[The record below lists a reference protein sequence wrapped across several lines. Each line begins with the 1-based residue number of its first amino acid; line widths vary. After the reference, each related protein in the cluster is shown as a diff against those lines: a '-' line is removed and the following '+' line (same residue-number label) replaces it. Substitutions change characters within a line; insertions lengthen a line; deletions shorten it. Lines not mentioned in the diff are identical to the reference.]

1 MSLQLGLDLA
11 VEETTITDPGV
22 KAAVELQLGL
32 DVGWSGSPRS
42 RLQLGLDLAVEETTS
57 RGAESVMSTIA
68 SIGPRPRGRGNPP
81 AHPLGV
87 PGPAPASIGPRPRGR
102 GNQARQGEPVRLRPA
117 SIGPRPRGR
126 GNKLLVRKVTVG
138 CEASIGPRPRGR
150 GNFPLLEPDGA
161 GEAAS
166 IGPRPRGR
174 GNPEPNEHE
183 AGVAAELQLGLDLAV
198 EETPGDGF
206 GDRPRLRR
214 ASIGPRPR
222 GRGNHELPARN
233 AGFRNASIGPRPR
246 GRGNLVRLAK
256 DADVVDKLQLGLDLA
271 VEETRPHSWKP
282 SRVVML
288 QLGPDLAV
296 EETGCGF
303 GSSSLQ
309 PAGFNWASTSR
320 SRKRSSVAGGGDS
333 RVAASI
339 GPRPRGRGN
348 CHRCSAPRPRPARLQ
363 LGLDLAVEETV
374 ARGIVVLDPVVAS
387 IGPRPRGRG
396 NRALARQLD
405 VAVLASIGPRPRGR
419 GNDVQGV
426 RSPSWTGRFNWAS
439 TSRSRKPRGRR
450 RSASRR
456 TRCFNWASTSRSRKR
471 THRPPWAQLMDEA
484 SIGPRP
490 RGRGNAV
497 LRLRFC
503 GGQSLLQ
510 LGLDLAV
517 EETRSVRRGGQRLCV
532 ASIGPRPRGR
542 GNRPLH
548 RG

>member
-183 AGVAAELQLGLDLAV
+183 AGVAV

-246 GRGNLVRLAK
+246 GRGNLVRFVEALTGR
-256 DADVVDKLQLGLDLA
+256 DASIGPRPRGRGNRVRLRQLLPPAGGLQLGLDLA
-271 VEETRPHSWKP
+271 VEETLLHLREAQQ
-282 SRVVML
+282 RL
-288 QLGPDLAV
+288 D
-296 EETGCGF
+296 
-303 GSSSLQ
+303 
-309 PAGFNWASTSR
+309 GFNWASTSR
-320 SRKRSSVAGGGDS
+320 SRKPSGRIPVLQAAPCFNWASTSRSRKPAVVAGGGDS

-374 ARGIVVLDPVVAS
+374 ARGVGDD
-387 IGPRPRGRG
+387 PRGP
-396 NRALARQLD
+396 
-405 VAVLASIGPRPRGR
+405 ASIGPRPRGR

>member
-11 VEETTITDPGV
+11 VEETSITDPGV

-57 RGAESVMSTIA
+57 RGAESVMSSVA

-150 GNFPLLEPDGA
+150 GNFLLLEPDGA
-161 GEAAS
+161 GEA
-166 IGPRPRGR
+166 
-174 GNPEPNEHE
+174 
-183 AGVAAELQLGLDLAV
+183 
-198 EETPGDGF
+198 
-206 GDRPRLRR
+206 

-271 VEETRPHSWKP
+271 VDETRPHSWKP

-288 QLGPDLAV
+288 QLGLDLAV

-303 GSSSLQ
+303 GSSLQ
-309 PAGFNWASTSR
+309 APPCFNWASTSR
-320 SRKRSSVAGGGDS
+320 SRKPAVVAGGGDS

-387 IGPRPRGRG
+387 IGPRP
-396 NRALARQLD
+396 
-405 VAVLASIGPRPRGR
+405 
-419 GNDVQGV
+419 
-426 RSPSWTGRFNWAS
+426 
-439 TSRSRKPRGRR
+439 
-450 RSASRR
+450 
-456 TRCFNWASTSRSRKR
+456 
-471 THRPPWAQLMDEA
+471 
-484 SIGPRP
+484 
-490 RGRGNAV
+490 
-497 LRLRFC
+497 
-503 GGQSLLQ
+503 
-510 LGLDLAV
+510 
-517 EETRSVRRGGQRLCV
+517 
-532 ASIGPRPRGR
+532 
-542 GNRPLH
+542 
-548 RG
+548 

>member
-1 MSLQLGLDLA
+1 MRVLD
-11 VEETTITDPGV
+11 E
-22 KAAVELQLGL
+22 
-32 DVGWSGSPRS
+32 PR
-42 RLQLGLDLAVEETTS
+42 V
-57 RGAESVMSTIA
+57 A

-288 QLGPDLAV
+288 QLGLDLAV

-320 SRKRSSVAGGGDS
+320 SRKRSSTCGRRSNDS
-333 RVAASI
+333 NASI

-348 CHRCSAPRPRPARLQ
+348 PRH
-363 LGLDLAVEETV
+363 
-374 ARGIVVLDPVVAS
+374 
-387 IGPRPRGRG
+387 
-396 NRALARQLD
+396 
-405 VAVLASIGPRPRGR
+405 
-419 GNDVQGV
+419 GV
-426 RSPSWTGRFNWAS
+426 R
-439 TSRSRKPRGRR
+439 
-450 RSASRR
+450 
-456 TRCFNWASTSRSRKR
+456 
-471 THRPPWAQLMDEA
+471 
-484 SIGPRP
+484 
-490 RGRGNAV
+490 
-497 LRLRFC
+497 
-503 GGQSLLQ
+503 
-510 LGLDLAV
+510 
-517 EETRSVRRGGQRLCV
+517 
-532 ASIGPRPRGR
+532 
-542 GNRPLH
+542 
-548 RG
+548 

>member
-11 VEETTITDPGV
+11 VEETSITDPGV

-57 RGAESVMSTIA
+57 RGAESVMSSVA

-183 AGVAAELQLGLDLAV
+183 AGVTAEHQLGLDLAV

-271 VEETRPHSWKP
+271 VDETRPHSWKP

-288 QLGPDLAV
+288 QLGLDLAV

-303 GSSSLQ
+303 GSSLQ
-309 PAGFNWASTSR
+309 APPCFNWASTSR
-320 SRKRSSVAGGGDS
+320 SRKPAVVAGGGDS

-396 NRALARQLD
+396 NRVGAG
-405 VAVLASIGPRPRGR
+405 VPHPAVR
-419 GNDVQGV
+419 D
-426 RSPSWTGRFNWAS
+426 
-439 TSRSRKPRGRR
+439 
-450 RSASRR
+450 
-456 TRCFNWASTSRSRKR
+456 
-471 THRPPWAQLMDEA
+471 A

-490 RGRGNAV
+490 RGRGNAPTG
-497 LRLRFC
+497 RPGHSSWTR
-503 GGQSLLQ
+503 LQ

-517 EETRSVRRGGQRLCV
+517 EETQS
-532 ASIGPRPRGR
+532 
-542 GNRPLH
+542 
-548 RG
+548 